1 MRLPLQLA
9 VYSVLALV
17 VPIVTID
24 GIHNWRGWTLLA
36 VEITS
41 LCGFAAS
48 LLRPV
53 PRTMSRRFLVYTCAV
68 LSTQAVGMLGAIFSL
83 AFPSGSGAPAAPTAL
98 SVICSFATGAL
109 SLWAFM
115 LVRTWLSQGVREH
128 LAPRVD
134 SRSALRK
141 YAMAS
146 TAALVVAY
154 ASYIALVPRQIVLA
168 ISGASLNQNM
178 HPDTGDTGG
187 WIAQTLNLAVAGL
200 EEEPV
205 YIGVAFLLFP
215 RAGRSWKSFATVAA
229 VTSIARTLLHV
240 YYGSGQGNTLGTVSA
255 EFVWC
260 AMWSTISLAMLYWT
274 KSLLPVI
281 IGHGLHNLMANDPS
295 TWNLEGFWP
304 VPILLAEVAALGA
317 AVIGF
322 VIFMVLYV
330 RDEILKARQSKT
342 APPET
347 DHHTQPAVP

>member
-1 MRLPLQLA
+1 MRLPVQLG

-24 GIHNWRGWTLLA
+24 GIHNWRGGTLLA
-36 VEITS
+36 VEIAS
-41 LCGFAAS
+41 LCGFVVC

-68 LSTQAVGMLGAIFSL
+68 LSTQAVGMLSAIFAL
-83 AFPSGSGAPAAPTAL
+83 VFPRGPGAPAAPAAL
-98 SVICSFATGAL
+98 SVLCSFATGAL

-115 LVRTWLSQGVREH
+115 MVRAWLSRGIREH
-128 LAPRVD
+128 LPPRTD

-141 YAMAS
+141 YAMTS
-146 TAALVVAY
+146 AAVLTVAY
-154 ASYIALVPRQIVLA
+154 ASYFALIPRQIVLA
-168 ISGASLNQNM
+168 LTGASLNPDM

-187 WIAQTLNLAVAGL
+187 WIAQTLDLAVAGL

-215 RAGRSWKSFATVAA
+215 RAGHSWKSFATVAA
-229 VTSIARTLLHV
+229 VTSMARTLLHV

-255 EFVWC
+255 EFAWC
-260 AMWSTISLAMLYWT
+260 AVWSTISLAVLYWT
-274 KSLLPVI
+274 KSLLPII
-281 IGHGLHNLMANDPS
+281 IGHGMHNLMDNDPS

-304 VPILLAEVAALGA
+304 MPILLAEVTALGA

-322 VIFMVLYV
+322 VIFIVLYV
-330 RDEILKARQSKT
+330 RDEILKARQTKS
-342 APPET
+342 APP
-347 DHHTQPAVP
+347 QPAVP